1 MNAVPAE
8 VSLGSASTGYGVS
21 HIAEEPRGC
30 EACVPGPCCDQALKS
45 ETLSF
50 RDAIKFEKTSGHGSA
65 TSCSSGCYWRSIKCE
80 SSVKNAGSIH
90 EDGLSAFMGSY
101 LDLG

>member
-1 MNAVPAE
+1 MTNAVPAE

-50 RDAIKFEKTSGHGSA
+50 RDAIKFEKTSGHGS
-65 TSCSSGCYWRSIKCE
+65 YWRSIKCE